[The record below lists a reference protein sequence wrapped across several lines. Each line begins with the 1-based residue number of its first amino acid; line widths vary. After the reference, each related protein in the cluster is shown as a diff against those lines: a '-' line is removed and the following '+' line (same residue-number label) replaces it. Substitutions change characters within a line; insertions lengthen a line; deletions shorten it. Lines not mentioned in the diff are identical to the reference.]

1 MAEQRTFIITG
12 ASRGIGYCTA
22 QELKAAGHHVL
33 GLARTQP
40 EEEFPGEFVPCDL
53 GDAEA
58 TQSTIDALAKK
69 HAITGVINNVGM
81 VRPAPLGSIA
91 FTDTAA
97 VFDLTLRPA
106 IQLVQ
111 ACLPAMK
118 EAKWG
123 RVVNIAS
130 LTVLGIRGRTSY
142 AASKAALISFTRS
155 WALELAESGV
165 TVNAVAPGPVETKL
179 FRTNNPVGS
188 DGEKYYMA
196 AVPMKRFGRPEEI
209 GALLAFLC
217 SENAG
222 FITGQTIWA
231 DGGASIGKAAF

>member
-1 MAEQRTFIITG
+1 MAEKRTFVITG
-12 ASRGIGYCTA
+12 ASRGIGFSAA
-22 QELKAAGHHVL
+22 QFLKEAGHHVI

-40 EEEFPGEFVPCDL
+40 EESFPGTFVACDL
-53 GDAEA
+53 ASSEA
-58 TQSTIDALAKK
+58 TQKTLDELTKK
-69 HAITGVINNVGM
+69 YAITGVINNVGL
-81 VRPAPLGSIA
+81 VKPAPLGSID
-91 FTDTAA
+91 FKDTEA
-97 VFDLTLRPA
+97 VFNLTLRPA
-106 IQLVQ
+106 VQLVQ

-118 EAKWG
+118 AAKWG

-155 WALELAESGV
+155 WALELAETGV

-196 AVPMKRFGRPEEI
+196 AVPMKRFGQPEEI
-209 GALLAFLC
+209 GALLGFLC
-217 SENAG
+217 SDHAG

>member
-1 MAEQRTFIITG
+1 MAEKRTFVITG
-12 ASRGIGYCTA
+12 ASRGIGFETA
-22 QELKAAGHHVL
+22 RRLKEQGHHTI

-40 EEEFPGEFVPCDL
+40 EDPFPGEFVACDL
-53 GDAEA
+53 ADAAA
-58 TQSTIDALAKK
+58 TQGTLETLLKK
-69 HAITGVINNVGM
+69 HAITGVINNVGL
-81 VRPAPLGSIA
+81 VKPAPLGNIQ
-91 FTDTAA
+91 FDDTQA
-97 VFDLTLRPA
+97 VFNLTLRPA
-106 IQLVQ
+106 VQIVQ
-111 ACLPAMK
+111 ACLPKML

-130 LTVLGIRGRTSY
+130 LTVLGICGRTSY

-155 WALELAESGV
+155 WALELAEKGV

-179 FRTNNPVGS
+179 FRQNNPVGS

-196 AVPMKRFGRPEEI
+196 AVPMKRFGKPEEI
-209 GALLAFLC
+209 AALMAFLC
-217 SENAG
+217 SEEAA